1 MGLKDVF
8 LCLPLLVQTVVQVI
22 LTRYSRMNNETLY
35 LTTVATLLDDIIKLF
50 LSFIIIWIIFEKGK
64 LSVCKKVI
72 SEIAKVPNNFI
83 KLSVPAF
90 LYVVQDNLTFI
101 ALENMDGAQFQTLFQ
116 LKLVLT
122 SILSVLVLHKTITP
136 IQWFSQCLLILG
148 VAMITWSGPPKK
160 TAGERDNLK
169 VGVAAVL
176 GSCVTSSIAGVYY
189 EYFFKTEDPGN
200 GDDLVLKE
208 DLMVT
213 SDDNG
218 CSNLENNW
226 QKVVSKNMWIS
237 ELELALWSIPFGL
250 IALLVK
256 DGTAASQVGIFYGF
270 TYVAW
275 GVVCVTAVGGI
286 LSLIVVVKLDNIMKN
301 VAYSLSFIPVTILSI
316 IMFDTRLKVSFV
328 FGGILIILST
338 IIYVFSNKN
347 QTQSVYRNKGP
358 PSNANGENIL
368 GNEYSYALLEQ
379 KIQSNRENT
388 Y

>member
-1 MGLKDVF
+1 MALSQHQPSSKSSKRPRD
-8 LCLPLLVQTVVQVI
+8 
-22 LTRYSRMNNETLY
+22 YM
-35 LTTVATLLDDIIKLF
+35 ATLLDDIIKLF

-316 IMFDTRLKVSFV
+316 IMFDTRLK
-328 FGGILIILST
+328 
-338 IIYVFSNKN
+338 
-347 QTQSVYRNKGP
+347 SVYRNKGP

-368 GNEYSYALLEQ
+368 GNDSSQVYPEKAD
-379 KIQSNRENT
+379 
-388 Y
+388 